1 MALAAWREVL
11 RVLRGCRQLERSG
24 WSVAWEALASAAG
37 PTLLEI
43 LGRSAGGWPPS
54 HHEGLEVSSFTL
66 RMAGSARLWRPP
78 CMEAAACS
86 KTHGSGAAAAR
97 MAGMAGGRGPQRN
110 CTAYGAS
117 KVKLGRFRARAALL
131 AWRRETRQADFPSVS
146 RDNCGLSIWAVVP
159 SNRAHLC

>member
-1 MALAAWREVL
+1 MGLANGYACRHELKHKMLGRNLRMESSEWVSWKILMILTSLSSDVVFLTQLQEAALALAAWREVL

-66 RMAGSARLWRPP
+66 RMAGSARL
-78 CMEAAACS
+78 
-86 KTHGSGAAAAR
+86 
-97 MAGMAGGRGPQRN
+97 
-110 CTAYGAS
+110 
-117 KVKLGRFRARAALL
+117 
-131 AWRRETRQADFPSVS
+131 
-146 RDNCGLSIWAVVP
+146 
-159 SNRAHLC
+159 